1 MCVPGVASMGG
12 RGPLVNLG
20 RGFSEGRRSNQIVA
34 FLVIA
39 FQQCLVHSVP
49 LIVGYLGMLDYPVES
64 LALL

>member
-1 MCVPGVASMGG
+1 MCMSGMGSMGG
-12 RGPLVNLG
+12 RGPLIDFA
-20 RGFSEGRRSNQIVA
+20 RGFSEGCGSNQIVG